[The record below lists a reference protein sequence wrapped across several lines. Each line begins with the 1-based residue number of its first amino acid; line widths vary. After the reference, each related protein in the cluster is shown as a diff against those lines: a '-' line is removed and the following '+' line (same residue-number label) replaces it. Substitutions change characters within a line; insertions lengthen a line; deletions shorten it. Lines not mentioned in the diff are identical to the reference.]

1 VSSIDAVLSHRVNP
15 FTSGVARFNHIL
27 AGELGVPVVP
37 IFSTSLAD
45 FRQPLIS
52 IKVSEMDAETRFRA
66 AAALRAAQPGAR
78 VFLHDWVG
86 SKLELSMVRRA
97 AWVHCGNAAI
107 EEAVR
112 PHNPCC
118 DTLWSP
124 GSISD
129 RRFIGLP
136 EVAVLT
142 FGMAHKIRAGEFSR
156 LRTLLEE
163 TGRCF
168 ALYVSTANHESVG
181 LEDGQAVH
189 DEMRELFGP
198 EHLFFLGTLSDV
210 AISNALRRATFF
222 AAFFAGGVR
231 ANNSSVVAAL
241 EHGAVVITNLDRH
254 SPPWLVHG
262 ENVLDIRRCESLP
275 LERARL
281 DQIGAAALST
291 IRDLSWSA
299 LADALATAPTRAPMP
314 ADGSA
319 TLARRP
325 TGRAAETGSG
335 LP

>member
-1 VSSIDAVLSHRVNP
+1 MSSIDAVLSHRVNP

-86 SKLELSMVRRA
+86 SELELSMVRRA

-168 ALYVSTANHESVG
+168 ALYVSTANHAEASASRTDRRSTTRCG
-181 LEDGQAVH
+181 SSSAPSTSSSSARSPTSRSRMRF
-189 DEMRELFGP
+189 DE
-198 EHLFFLGTLSDV
+198 
-210 AISNALRRATFF
+210 RR
-222 AAFFAGGVR
+222 
-231 ANNSSVVAAL
+231 S
-241 EHGAVVITNLDRH
+241 
-254 SPPWLVHG
+254 SPPSSPAACA
-262 ENVLDIRRCESLP
+262 RTTPPSSP
-275 LERARL
+275 L
-281 DQIGAAALST
+281 S
-291 IRDLSWSA
+291 S
-299 LADALATAPTRAPMP
+299 TAPW
-314 ADGSA
+314 
-319 TLARRP
+319 
-325 TGRAAETGSG
+325 
-335 LP
+335 